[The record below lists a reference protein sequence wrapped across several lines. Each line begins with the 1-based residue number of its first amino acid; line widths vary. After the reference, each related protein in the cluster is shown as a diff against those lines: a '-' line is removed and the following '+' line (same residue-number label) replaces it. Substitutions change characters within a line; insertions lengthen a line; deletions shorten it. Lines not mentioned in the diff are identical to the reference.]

1 MKEIENLKHVTPE
14 EHNAMNEEY
23 LKKATINKMM
33 SNPKKLVNGA
43 LTIGYDISKEK
54 DHCCLIVAQ
63 LRGKSEVM
71 IINEFYDE
79 EADELFK
86 KLVGGE

>member
-1 MKEIENLKHVTPE
+1 MKDMDKYDLKMT
-14 EHNAMNEEY
+14 
-23 LKKATINKMM
+23 TISKMID
-33 SNPKKLVNGA
+33 NPKKLVNGA
-43 LTIGYDISKEK
+43 LTIGYDFSKEK

-63 LRGKSEVM
+63 LRGNSEVM

-79 EADELFK
+79 EANELFK

>member
-1 MKEIENLKHVTPE
+1 MTKEEIKNK
-14 EHNAMNEEY
+14 
-23 LKKATINKMM
+23 TITKIMD
-33 SNPKKLVNGA
+33 NPKKLVNGA
-43 LTIGYDISKEK
+43 LTIGYDFSKEK

-63 LRGKSEVM
+63 LRGNSEVM

-86 KLVGGE
+86 KLVGVGINE

>member
-1 MKEIENLKHVTPE
+1 MNKKELK
-14 EHNAMNEEY
+14 N
-23 LKKATINKMM
+23 KTITKIMD
-33 SNPKKLVNGA
+33 NPKKLVNGS
-43 LTIGYDISKEK
+43 LIIGYDFSKEK

-63 LRGKSEVM
+63 LRGNSEVM

-86 KLVGGE
+86 KLVGVGINEYE